1 LADYP
6 RNDSSM
12 RACSL
17 HRIGSSLQL
26 SDDWPGERTIIA
38 AMPTEP
44 IGSKAAWWIWN
55 LSIWVGIGLFDATQN
70 VVVMHSEGMHHAWVA
85 LFFVLLVSR
94 LPWALFTPVILRLAR
109 RYPPTQFTRP
119 ITLGPHVIADL
130 IMGLVVAAWVAGWEK
145 LLNPWAYSSDAGPLL
160 DLWKGRFY
168 NGLLETFFLYSAVL
182 AAYLII
188 ESRNRLL
195 REAAEKAE
203 LNEQLAKAQLSALRR
218 QIEPHFLFN
227 TLNSIAAQVREG
239 KNDSAVSMIAALSD
253 VLRSL
258 MTGSS
263 RPEVPLAE
271 EVQLLRKYLEI
282 QKARFAERLQVKLDI
297 PNELLTALVPGLLLQ
312 LIVENAI
319 RHGIAK
325 RAFGGAVKITAARL
339 NGSVTFNVYND
350 GPPLPANWESSSPGI
365 GLSNLHQRL
374 RSLYG
379 EGYKFTIQNR
389 HNSGVEVSIS
399 VPFREA

>member
-1 LADYP
+1 
-6 RNDSSM
+6 M

-55 LSIWVGIGLFDATQN
+55 LSIWVGISLFDATQN

-119 ITLGPHVIADL
+119 ITLGPHVIACL

-160 DLWKGRFY
+160 DLWKGKFY
-168 NGLLETFFLYSAVL
+168 NGLFETFFLYSAVL

-203 LNEQLAKAQLSALRR
+203 LTSCSIPSTPSPPRSVRAK
-218 QIEPHFLFN
+218 
-227 TLNSIAAQVREG
+227 
-239 KNDSAVSMIAALSD
+239 
-253 VLRSL
+253 
-258 MTGSS
+258 MTP
-263 RPEVPLAE
+263 R
-271 EVQLLRKYLEI
+271 
-282 QKARFAERLQVKLDI
+282 
-297 PNELLTALVPGLLLQ
+297 
-312 LIVENAI
+312 
-319 RHGIAK
+319 
-325 RAFGGAVKITAARL
+325 
-339 NGSVTFNVYND
+339 
-350 GPPLPANWESSSPGI
+350 
-365 GLSNLHQRL
+365 
-374 RSLYG
+374 
-379 EGYKFTIQNR
+379 
-389 HNSGVEVSIS
+389 
-399 VPFREA
+399 

>member
-1 LADYP
+1 
-6 RNDSSM
+6 
-12 RACSL
+12 
-17 HRIGSSLQL
+17 
-26 SDDWPGERTIIA
+26 
-38 AMPTEP
+38 MPTEP

-55 LSIWVGIGLFDATQN
+55 LSIWVGISLFDATQN

-119 ITLGPHVIADL
+119 ITLGPHVIACL

-160 DLWKGRFY
+160 DLWKGKFY
-168 NGLLETFFLYSAVL
+168 NGLFETFFLYSAVL

-350 GPPLPANWESSSPGI
+350 GPPLPANWENSSPGI

>member
-1 LADYP
+1 
-6 RNDSSM
+6 M
-12 RACSL
+12 RGSSL
-17 HRIGSSLQL
+17 HRTGSSQQP
-26 SDDWPGERTIIA
+26 SDDWPGEGTIIA
-38 AMPTEP
+38 TMATKP

-70 VVVMHSEGMHHAWVA
+70 VIVMHSEGMHHAWVA
-85 LFFVLLVSR
+85 LFFILFVSR

-119 ITLGPHVIADL
+119 ITLGPHVVACL
-130 IMGLVVAAWVAGWEK
+130 IIGLVVAAWVAGWEK

-182 AAYLII
+182 AAYQII

-227 TLNSIAAQVREG
+227 ALNSIAAQVRDG

-258 MTGSS
+258 IAESS
-263 RPEVPLAE
+263 RPEVPLGE

-282 QKARFAERLQVKLDI
+282 QKARLAERLQVQLDI
-297 PNELLTALVPGLLLQ
+297 PNELLSALVPGLLLQ
-312 LIVENAI
+312 PIVENAI

-325 RAFGGAVKITAARL
+325 RVLGGAVEIAASRL
-339 NGSVTFNVYND
+339 NGSVNISVYND
-350 GPPLPANWESSSPGI
+350 GPTLPQNWENGSQGI
-365 GLSNLHQRL
+365 GLSNLRQRL
-374 RSLYG
+374 RGLYG
-379 EGYKFTIQNR
+379 DGYKFTIQSR
-389 HNSGVEVSIS
+389 YDSGVEVSIS